1 MAGNVIGDEGGVEFA
16 AALMNPDCGLKELSL
31 KNNNIKNDS
40 AEVLTKAVKVNHN
53 LTSVNILMNNVN
65 FSLVRAINKDTE
77 ANREQRF
84 RRTCPAF
91 KAEKERMKNAG
102 VELRELW
109 EDIESA
115 KKEKGR
121 EQSGL
126 GEKQEELDVV
136 INEESQKTQV
146 LQL

>member
-1 MAGNVIGDEGGVEFA
+1 
-16 AALMNPDCGLKELSL
+16 
-31 KNNNIKNDS
+31 
-40 AEVLTKAVKVNHN
+40 
-53 LTSVNILMNNVN
+53 
-65 FSLVRAINKDTE
+65 
-77 ANREQRF
+77 
-84 RRTCPAF
+84 
-91 KAEKERMKNAG
+91 MKNAG
-102 VELRELW
+102 AELRELW